1 MKIHFLI
8 GAANSGAGKTTL
20 TIGLLRVLKN
30 KGLNVQ
36 SFKCGPDYID
46 TKYHA
51 AASFS
56 EPVNLDLWLA
66 SEKHL
71 KDIYN
76 RYSSKA
82 ECSVTEGVMGL
93 FDGYRK
99 MEGSSAAIAALLDIP
114 VVLVINAASSAY
126 SVAPMIYGF
135 ANFNPKVKIAGVIFN
150 KVSSVSHFSFLK
162 EACNDIGIQCFGY
175 MPENSCISIPSRH
188 LGLTIGNKEEMEEYI
203 QNTANMVEHNID
215 IEHMLECLTAPEN
228 KITDIKNE
236 SLLKSNLIIAIAHDE
251 AFNFTYREN
260 IENLQRIGN
269 VIFFSPLHDNNI
281 PEADVIYLP
290 GGYPEIFAEQ
300 LSRNTKIK
308 QQLKSFAENGGK
320 VFAECGGM
328 MYLGRSLF
336 YNGKSYEMSGV
347 LDIDSTMEDSHLTLG
362 YRIMTYNGIEYR
374 GHEFHYSHTVN
385 PSAIPSQADIYN
397 ARGMKVSVPLYRHN
411 NVIAGY
417 THWYWGETNFM
428 NFWK

>member
-1 MKIHFLI
+1 MKNHFLI

-30 KGLNVQ
+30 RGLNVQ

-71 KDIYN
+71 KDLYN
-76 RYSSKA
+76 RYSSEA
-82 ECSVTEGVMGL
+82 DCCVTEGVMGL
-93 FDGYRK
+93 FDGYSK

-114 VVLVINAASSAY
+114 VVLVVNASSSAY

-135 ANFNPKVKIAGVIFN
+135 ANFNPKVKVAGVIFN

-162 EACNDIGIQCFGY
+162 EACNDLGIECFGY
-175 MPENSCISIPSRH
+175 MPENKDIYIPSRH
-188 LGLTIGNKEEMEEYI
+188 LGLTIGNKEKMEEYI
-203 QNTANMVEHNID
+203 QMTAKMVKSNIN
-215 IEHMLECLTAPEN
+215 IERMLECLKATEN
-228 KITDIKNE
+228 NKTETKNE
-236 SLLKSNLIIAIAHDE
+236 TLHKSHLKIAVARDE
-251 AFNFTYREN
+251 SFNFTYREN
-260 IENLQRIGN
+260 IENLERIGN

-281 PEADVIYLP
+281 PQADVIYLP
-290 GGYPEIFAEQ
+290 GGYPELFAEQ
-300 LSRNTKIK
+300 LSSNSYIK

-320 VFAECGGM
+320 IFAECGGM
-328 MYLGRSLF
+328 MYLGRTLF
-336 YNGKSYEMSGV
+336 YNGKSYEMAGI
-347 LDIDSTMEDSHLTLG
+347 LDIDSTMENSHLALG
-362 YRIMTYNGIEYR
+362 YRTMTYNGKEYR

-385 PSAIPSQADIYN
+385 PSDIPSQTDIYN
-397 ARGMKVSVPLYRHN
+397 ARGMKVPVPLYRKN

-417 THWYWGETNFM
+417 THWYWGDMNFM